1 MRRSCGHMR
10 AEESRLTINTNFRTP
25 ATLST
30 LCQLC
35 CQHINTSML
44 STVHRAS
51 ILESGSQTIDHD
63 NFCIMHSTA
72 VKGDSIS
79 CIENQQ
85 IIFIWDHKL
94 DQIQSWKLC
103 IKNMLIST
111 LLVSFFSSCLG
122 KKVCVCVL
130 QLWPWLWR
138 YGRG

>member
-1 MRRSCGHMR
+1 
-10 AEESRLTINTNFRTP
+10 
-25 ATLST
+25 
-30 LCQLC
+30 
-35 CQHINTSML
+35 
-44 STVHRAS
+44 
-51 ILESGSQTIDHD
+51 
-63 NFCIMHSTA
+63 MHSTA

-130 QLWPWLWR
+130 RLWPWLWR
-138 YGRG
+138 YGEGKMYLVKSIITRKWLC